1 VQDPRYEEVLV
12 NRFEAKLWQNQL
24 LKAARK
30 QGYKYQL
37 SVYGVEKEPVGGFN
51 YARAELVSQT
61 PITAPLTKAFYE
73 YIAQNPPEWPFK
85 VYYEK
90 NFKIYGA
97 KVPVEIM
104 AIPLVVTENEQQP
117 RAFGH

>member
-1 VQDPRYEEVLV
+1 VQDPVYEEVLV

-24 LKAARK
+24 LEAARK
-30 QGYKYQL
+30 QGYRYQL
-37 SVYGVEKEPVGGFN
+37 SVYGVEKEPLGGFN

-90 NFKIYGA
+90 NFKIYAA

-117 RAFGH
+117 RIIGH